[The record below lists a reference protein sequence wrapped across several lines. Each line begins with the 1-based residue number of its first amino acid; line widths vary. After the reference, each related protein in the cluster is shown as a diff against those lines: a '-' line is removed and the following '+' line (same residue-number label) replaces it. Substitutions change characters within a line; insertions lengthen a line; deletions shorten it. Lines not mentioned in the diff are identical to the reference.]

1 MLIPA
6 LFPIC
11 RGGVFTSTPGQIFFK
26 EKPVSLRFALLMA
39 EIYFFLITRL
49 TYLFPSTTDSMS
61 NSLNSYVNRRL
72 CLSLVGDPISNQ
84 PFRKLTV
91 L

>member
-6 LFPIC
+6 FFPIVGEVSLL
-11 RGGVFTSTPGQIFFK
+11 RHQDFSSK

-39 EIYFFLITRL
+39 EIYFFLLTSL
-49 TYLFPSTTDSMS
+49 TYLFPSTTDSMT

-72 CLSLVGDPISNQ
+72 WLYLVGDPILNQ
-84 PFRKLTV
+84 PFGKLTV